1 MLWKP
6 LLYGILYIW
15 RDEFCRHPRNWIAID
30 ARALC
35 LEWEN
40 SECFG
45 GKSGKYEPH
54 LLKWLEAGKSA
65 SPPLCVGW
73 YCTLVHSR
81 VGTCAVLGASDCPG
95 QAVRWRICCFVKCF
109 WNVGIQR
116 NYRNANDSAI
126 SPPPP
131 ACPLWWQED
140 SHPLCTKCCA
150 LLSGNLFHKGSA
162 CAKKCLDFFFFLIS
176 VN

>member
-131 ACPLWWQED
+131 PAPSGGRRTHTHCAQ
-140 SHPLCTKCCA
+140 SAVLCFQAICFIREVPV
-150 LLSGNLFHKGSA
+150 LRSVWI
-162 CAKKCLDFFFFLIS
+162 FFFFLIS